1 MYVPNHLHVLLSDS
15 RQSTV
20 QRLITS
26 LLTLGSF
33 VSSLTA
39 GYFAGFFGRREG
51 LWAAC
56 ALNAIACGIQI
67 GTDSAGVLYLGRL
80 LLGFANGF
88 LVTFSNV
95 YTSEVAP
102 AHLRGVMTALFAYW
116 VQIGSIVGSVVVN
129 STKHRMDKL
138 SYRIPIACLYIVP
151 TVLAIG
157 LFFVPESPRW
167 LLHKGRDEQARQSLE
182 RLRYGAVTGDEL
194 ELEWLEMN
202 KGVEEEVKLAK
213 SSPFIDMFRG
223 ILSPAFAML
232 IND

>member
-1 MYVPNHLHVLLSDS
+1 
-15 RQSTV
+15 V
-20 QRLITS
+20 QQLITS

-33 VSSLTA
+33 LSSLTA

-56 ALNAIACGIQI
+56 VLNAVACGIQI

-102 AHLRGVMTALFAYW
+102 AHLRGVMVALFAYW
-116 VQIGSIVGSVVVN
+116 VNIGSIVGAVVVN
-129 STKHRMDKL
+129 FTKHRMDKL

-151 TVLAIG
+151 TLLAIG

-167 LLHKGRDEQARQSLE
+167 LLHKGRDSQARQSLE
-182 RLRYGAVTGDEL
+182 QLRYGAVTGDEL
-194 ELEWLEMN
+194 EFEWLEMK
-202 KGVEEEVKLAK
+202 KGVEEELKLAK
-213 SSPFIDMFRG
+213 SSPFMDMFRG
-223 ILSPAFAML
+223 KFLLRFSL
-232 IND
+232 QNSD

>member
-1 MYVPNHLHVLLSDS
+1 MYVSNHLHVLLSDP

-20 QRLITS
+20 QRLISS

-33 VSSLTA
+33 VSSLSA
-39 GYFAGFFGRREG
+39 GYFAGFFGRRQG
-51 LWAAC
+51 LWVAC

-67 GTDSAGVLYLGRL
+67 GTDSAGVLYLGRV

-116 VQIGSIVGSVVVN
+116 VQIGSILGSVVVN
-129 STKHRMDKL
+129 STKNRMDKL

-151 TVLAIG
+151 TILGIG

-167 LLHKGRDEQARQSLE
+167 LLHKGRNEQARKSLE
-182 RLRYGAVTGDEL
+182 QLRRGAVTSDEL

-202 KGVEEEVKLAK
+202 KGVEEELKLAK
-213 SSPFIDMFRG
+213 SLPFMDMFRG
-223 ILSPAFAML
+223 IFSPAFGL
-232 IND
+232 

>member
-1 MYVPNHLHVLLSDS
+1 MYVSSHCSSSLADLEQP
-15 RQSTV
+15 TV

-33 VSSLTA
+33 ISSLTA
-39 GYFAGFFGRREG
+39 GYFAGFFGRRQG

-116 VQIGSIVGSVVVN
+116 VQIGSIVGAIVVN
-129 STKHRMDKL
+129 STKNRMDKL

-167 LLHKGRDEQARQSLE
+167 LIHKGRDQEARRSLE
-182 RLRYGAVTGDEL
+182 RLRSGAVTSEEL

-202 KGVEEEVKLAK
+202 KGAEEELKLAK
-213 SSPFIDMFRG
+213 SSPFMDMFRG
-223 ILSPAFAML
+223 IFIDFDFA
-232 IND
+232 NDN

>member
-1 MYVPNHLHVLLSDS
+1 MYVLNHLHVLLSDP

-39 GYFAGFFGRREG
+39 GYFANFFGRREG

-151 TVLAIG
+151 TVLATG

-167 LLHKGRDEQARQSLE
+167 LLHNGKNAQARQSLE
-182 RLRYGAVTGDEL
+182 RLRYGAATGVEL

-202 KGVEEEVKLAK
+202 KGVEEELKLAK

-223 ILSPAFAML
+223 IFLPAFDL
-232 IND
+232 